1 MTAEWRETF
10 RLWSRT
16 EQHTRA
22 LHEARAI
29 IERALESAQ
38 KPYIAYSGGK
48 DSTVMAHLVLQ
59 YAPDTMV
66 LHWDYGRAFVPE
78 PIQREIL
85 RNARLIG
92 AQNLRIE
99 TSTLYTKLGRRAQN
113 VLGRHLIGRLLPRL
127 VREGYDLA
135 FVGLRKQE
143 SPKRAR
149 RLRANK
155 PLSTIPECHPLA
167 DWDWRDVWTYIVAHK
182 LPYLS
187 LYDQRA
193 ELVGYNL
200 VRFTTLFDSEFE
212 HLGAPAVDNYL
223 HWRHRNETRP

>member
-1 MTAEWRETF
+1 MSPTWRETF
-10 RLWSRT
+10 QLWSRT

-85 RNARLIG
+85 RNAKLIG
-92 AQNLRIE
+92 VRNLRIE
-99 TSTLYTKLGRRAQN
+99 TSSLYAKLGRRAQN
-113 VLGRHLIGRLLPRL
+113 VLGKHMIGKLLPQL
-127 VREGYDLA
+127 AVEGYDLA

-143 SPKRAR
+143 SPKRKR
-149 RLRANK
+149 RIRAGK
-155 PLSTIPECHPLA
+155 PLSTIPECYPLQN
-167 DWDWRDVWTYIVAHK
+167 WDWRDVWAYIVTHK

-200 VRFTTLFDSEFE
+200 VRFTTLFDPEFE
-212 HLGAPAVDNYL
+212 HLGAPAIDNFL
-223 HWRHRNETRP
+223 HWRFRSQP

>member
-29 IERALESAQ
+29 IERALESAR

-85 RNARLIG
+85 RNARRIG
-92 AQNLRIE
+92 VRNLRIE
-99 TSTLYTKLGRRAQN
+99 TSPLYAKLGRHAQN
-113 VLGRHLIGRLLPRL
+113 VLGKHMIGKLLPQL
-127 VREGYDLA
+127 AVEGYDLA

-143 SPKRAR
+143 SPKRKR
-149 RLRANK
+149 RIRAGK
-155 PLSTIPECHPLA
+155 PLSTIPECYPLQ
-167 DWDWRDVWTYIVAHK
+167 DWDWRDVWAYIVAND

-187 LYDQRA
+187 LYDARA
-193 ELVGYNL
+193 ELVGYEHA
-200 VRFTTLFDSEFE
+200 RFTTLFDPEFDR
-212 HLGAPAVDNYL
+212 LGALAIDNFL
-223 HWRHRNETRP
+223 HWRFRSQP

>member
-1 MTAEWRETF
+1 MTAEWREIF

-29 IERALESAQ
+29 IERALESTQ

-92 AQNLRIE
+92 VRNLRIE
-99 TSTLYTKLGRRAQN
+99 TSPLYAKLGRRAQN
-113 VLGRHLIGRLLPRL
+113 VLGKHMIGKLLPQL
-127 VREGYDLA
+127 AAEGYDLA

-143 SPKRAR
+143 SSKRAI
-149 RLRANK
+149 RLRTNK
-155 PLSTIPECHPLA
+155 ALSVIPECHPLA
-167 DWDWRDVWTYIVAHK
+167 NWDWRDVWAYIVTHK

-193 ELVGYNL
+193 ELVGYDL
-200 VRFTTLFDSEFE
+200 VRFTTLFDPEFE
-212 HLGAPAVDNYL
+212 HLGALAIDNFL
-223 HWRHRNETRP
+223 HWRYRNETHP

>member
-1 MTAEWRETF
+1 MSPTWRETF
-10 RLWSRT
+10 QLWSRT

-92 AQNLRIE
+92 VRNLRIE
-99 TSTLYTKLGRRAQN
+99 TSPLYAKLGRRAQN
-113 VLGRHLIGRLLPRL
+113 VLGRHLIGRLLPQL
-127 VREGYDLA
+127 AQEGYDLA

-143 SPKRAR
+143 SPKRKR
-149 RLRANK
+149 RIRAGK
-155 PLSTIPECHPLA
+155 PLSTIPECYPLQN
-167 DWDWRDVWTYIVAHK
+167 WDWRDVWAYIVTHK

-200 VRFTTLFDSEFE
+200 VRFTTLFDPEFE
-212 HLGAPAVDNYL
+212 HLGAPAIDNFL
-223 HWRHRNETRP
+223 HWRFRSQP

>member
-10 RLWSRT
+10 WLWSRT

-59 YAPDTMV
+59 CAPDTMV

-92 AQNLRIE
+92 VRNLRIE
-99 TSTLYTKLGRRAQN
+99 TSPLYAKLGRRAQN
-113 VLGRHLIGRLLPRL
+113 VLGKHMIGKLLPQL
-127 VREGYDLA
+127 AAEGYDLA

-143 SPKRAR
+143 SSKRAI
-149 RLRANK
+149 RLRTNK
-155 PLSTIPECHPLA
+155 ALSVIPECHPLA
-167 DWDWRDVWTYIVAHK
+167 NWDWRDVWAYIVTHK

-200 VRFTTLFDSEFE
+200 VRFTTLFDPEFE
-212 HLGAPAVDNYL
+212 HFGALAIDNFL
-223 HWRHRNETRP
+223 HWRYRNETHP

>member
-1 MTAEWRETF
+1 MSPTWRETF

-92 AQNLRIE
+92 VRNLRIE
-99 TSTLYTKLGRRAQN
+99 TSPLYAKLGRRAQN
-113 VLGRHLIGRLLPRL
+113 VLGKHMIGKLLPQL
-127 VREGYDLA
+127 AAEGYDLA

-143 SPKRAR
+143 SSKRAI
-149 RLRANK
+149 RLRTNK
-155 PLSTIPECHPLA
+155 ALSVIPECHPLA
-167 DWDWRDVWTYIVAHK
+167 NWDWRDVWAYIVTHK

-200 VRFTTLFDSEFE
+200 VRFTTLFDPEFE
-212 HLGAPAVDNYL
+212 HFGALAIDNFL
-223 HWRHRNETRP
+223 HWRYRNETHP

>member
-92 AQNLRIE
+92 VRNLRIE
-99 TSTLYTKLGRRAQN
+99 TSPLYAKLGRRAQN
-113 VLGRHLIGRLLPRL
+113 VLGRHLIGRLLPQL
-127 VREGYDLA
+127 AREGYDLA

-143 SPKRAR
+143 SSKRAI
-149 RLRANK
+149 RLRTNTA
-155 PLSTIPECHPLA
+155 LSVIPECHPLA
-167 DWDWRDVWTYIVAHK
+167 NWDWRDVWAYIVTHN

-193 ELVGYNL
+193 ELVGYNC
-200 VRFTTLFDSEFE
+200 VRFTTLFDPEFE
-212 HLGAPAVDNYL
+212 HLGAPAIDNYL

>member
-22 LHEARAI
+22 LHKARAI

-85 RNARLIG
+85 RNARVIG
-92 AQNLRIE
+92 VRNLRIE
-99 TSTLYTKLGRRAQN
+99 TSPLYAKLGRRAQN
-113 VLGRHLIGRLLPRL
+113 VLGKHMIGKLLPQL
-127 VREGYDLA
+127 AAEGYDLA

-155 PLSTIPECHPLA
+155 PLSTIPECYPLA
-167 DWDWRDVWTYIVAHK
+167 DWDWRDVWAYIVAHK

-200 VRFTTLFDSEFE
+200 VRFTTLFDPEFE
-212 HLGAPAVDNYL
+212 HLGAPTIDNYL
-223 HWRHRNETRP
+223 HWRHRNETRS

>member
-29 IERALESAQ
+29 IERALESVQ

-59 YAPDTMV
+59 HAPDTMV
-66 LHWDYGRAFVPE
+66 LHWDYGRAFIPE
-78 PIQREIL
+78 TIHHEIVH
-85 RNARLIG
+85 NARRLG
-92 AQNLRIE
+92 ARNLRIE
-99 TSTLYTKLGRRAQN
+99 TSPLYAKLGRHAQN
-113 VLGRHLIGRLLPRL
+113 VLGRHMIGKLLPQL
-127 VREGYDLA
+127 AAEGYDLA

-149 RLRANK
+149 RLRTDK
-155 PLSTIPECHPLA
+155 PLSVIPECHPLA
-167 DWDWRDVWTYIVAHK
+167 DWDWRDVWAYIVAHK

-212 HLGAPAVDNYL
+212 HLGALTIDNFL

>member
-59 YAPDTMV
+59 YVPDTMV

-92 AQNLRIE
+92 VRNLRIE
-99 TSTLYTKLGRRAQN
+99 TSPLYAKLGRRAQN
-113 VLGRHLIGRLLPRL
+113 VLGKHMIGKLLPQL
-127 VREGYDLA
+127 AAEGYDLA

-143 SPKRAR
+143 SSKRAI
-149 RLRANK
+149 RLRTNK
-155 PLSTIPECHPLA
+155 ALSVIPECHPLA
-167 DWDWRDVWTYIVAHK
+167 NWDWRDVWAYIVTHK

-200 VRFTTLFDSEFE
+200 VRFTTLFDPEFE
-212 HLGAPAVDNYL
+212 HFGALAIDNFL
-223 HWRHRNETRP
+223 HWRYRNETHP

>member
-16 EQHTRA
+16 EQHARA
-22 LHEARAI
+22 LHDARVI

-48 DSTVMAHLVLQ
+48 DSTVMTHLVLQ

-92 AQNLRIE
+92 VWNLRIE
-99 TSTLYTKLGRRAQN
+99 TSPLYAKLGRRAQN
-113 VLGRHLIGRLLPRL
+113 VLGRHLIGRLLPQL
-127 VREGYDLA
+127 AREGYDLA

-143 SPKRAR
+143 SPKRTR

-155 PLSTIPECHPLA
+155 PLSIIPEYHPLA
-167 DWDWRDVWTYIVAHK
+167 NWDWRDVWAYIVTHN

-200 VRFTTLFDSEFE
+200 VRFTTLFDPEFE
-212 HLGAPAVDNYL
+212 HLGAPTIDNFL

>member
-1 MTAEWRETF
+1 VNPAWRETF
-10 RLWSRT
+10 LLWSQT
-16 EQHTRA
+16 NQHQRA
-22 LHEARAI
+22 LRSAHET
-29 IERALESAQ
+29 IERALQSAT
-38 KPYIAYSGGK
+38 KPYIAFSGGK
-48 DSTVMAHLVLQ
+48 DSTVVAHLVLQ

-92 AQNLRIE
+92 VRNLRIE
-99 TSTLYTKLGRRAQN
+99 TSPLYAKLGRRAQN
-113 VLGRHLIGRLLPRL
+113 VLGRHLIGRLLPQL
-127 VREGYDLA
+127 AQEGYDLA

-155 PLSTIPECHPLA
+155 PLSTIPECYPLA
-167 DWDWRDVWTYIVAHK
+167 DWDWRDVWAYIVAHK

-200 VRFTTLFDSEFE
+200 VRFTTLFDPEFE
-212 HLGAPAVDNYL
+212 HLGAPTIDNFL

>member
-1 MTAEWRETF
+1 MNPTWRETF
-10 RLWSRT
+10 LLWSQT
-16 EQHTRA
+16 DQHQRA
-22 LHEARAI
+22 LQSAHEAI
-29 IERALESAQ
+29 QHALRSAT
-38 KPYIAYSGGK
+38 KPYIAFSGGK
-48 DSTVMAHLVLQ
+48 DSTAMAHMVIQ
-59 YAPDTMV
+59 HKPDTMV

-78 PIQREIL
+78 SIQREIL
-85 RNARLIG
+85 HNARLIG
-92 AQNLRIE
+92 VRNLRIE
-99 TSTLYTKLGRRAQN
+99 TSPLYAKLGRRAQN
-113 VLGRHLIGRLLPRL
+113 VLGRHLIGRLLPQL
-127 VREGYDLA
+127 AQEGYDLA

-167 DWDWRDVWTYIVAHK
+167 NWDWRDVWAYIITHK

-212 HLGAPAVDNYL
+212 HIGALTIDNFL
-223 HWRHRNETRP
+223 HWSHRNEARP